1 MDTLLFSENLVRLRR
16 EKKIT
21 QEELAD
27 FIGVTKASVSKWENR
42 QSLPDILLLPL
53 LASFFDVTVDQLL
66 GYEPRLSKEQIQK
79 IYLELAADFAALPF
93 EQVMDKSRHL
103 VRKYYSCYP
112 FLLQISVLYLNHY
125 TLAENEAAQKQVLE
139 EAAALC
145 RHIETSCSIL
155 DIVNDAVGIKATLDL
170 FLGKPKEVI
179 QSLERVTSPY
189 RYSYQNESVLI
200 QAYQANGDLVKAHSY
215 SQLTMYLHLVSLVG
229 TAILYLGNHMTDDSL
244 CEETIRRIDCL
255 IDAFFMDS
263 LHPNVTA
270 QFHYQAALF
279 YTMHNKTSEALNR
292 LTRYQRTLLFML
304 SDEHMALHGDS
315 YFNALDEWFERL
327 ELGSLVPRNKKLI
340 RESCIQ
346 SFQHPLFASLAETD
360 EFKKIVKGVTTY
372 E

>member
-1 MDTLLFSENLVRLRR
+1 MDTLHFSETLVRLRR
-16 EKKIT
+16 EKKVT

-66 GYEPRLSKEQIQK
+66 GYEPRLSKEQIQR
-79 IYLELAADFAALPF
+79 IYLELAADFATLPF
-93 EQVMDKSRHL
+93 EEVMNKSRHL

-125 TLAENEAAQKQVLE
+125 TLAENEAAQKRVLE

-145 RHIETSCSIL
+145 SHIERNCSIL
-155 DIVNDAVGIKATLDL
+155 DIVNDAVSLKAVLDL

-179 QSLERVTSPY
+179 QSLERITNPY

-200 QAYQANGDLVKAHSY
+200 QAYQADGDLEKAHSY
-215 SQLTMYLHLVSLVG
+215 SQLTMYLHLLSLVG
-229 TAILYLGNHMTDDSL
+229 TAVLYLGNHMTEDAL

-255 IDAFFMDS
+255 IDAFLMDS
-263 LHPNVTA
+263 LHPNATA

-279 YTMHNKTSEALNR
+279 YSLHNKTTEALSR
-292 LTRYQRTLLFML
+292 LTRYQKNLLFLL
-304 SDEHMALHGDS
+304 SDEHINLHGDS

-327 ELGSLVPRNKKLI
+327 DLGTLAPRNKKLI
-340 RESCIQ
+340 KESCIQ
-346 SFQHPLFASLAETD
+346 SFQHPLFASLAET
-360 EFKKIVKGVTTY
+360 EKFKKIVKGVTTH